1 LKARTRD
8 EYRSKRCLHINDSIG
23 QQEIAAITPEMV
35 RRWYGGTDPEPPRV
49 RSHCYSLLHAILATA
64 TKDGLLQRNPCHI
77 ERAMSTPRKRE
88 PIILS
93 VSEVAKLADVIAPQ
107 RFKALILLSAW
118 CGLRRVKP
126 SS

>member
-23 QQEIAAITPEMV
+23 QQEIAAITPE
-35 RRWYGGTDPEPPRV
+35 
-49 RSHCYSLLHAILATA
+49 
-64 TKDGLLQRNPCHI
+64 
-77 ERAMSTPRKRE
+77 MSTPRKRE